1 MKTESI
7 IRAIAGTVVLTGLL
21 LAHTVSPAW
30 IWLSVFAAVNL
41 LQSAFTG
48 FCPPELLLKR
58 FSAGRS
64 GKGGRP

>member
-1 MKTESI
+1 MKNESI
-7 IRAIAGTVVLTGLL
+7 IRALAGTVVLTGIVLSR
-21 LAHTVSPAW
+21 TISPGW

-48 FCPPELLLKR
+48 FCPPELILKR
-58 FSAGRS
+58 LGA